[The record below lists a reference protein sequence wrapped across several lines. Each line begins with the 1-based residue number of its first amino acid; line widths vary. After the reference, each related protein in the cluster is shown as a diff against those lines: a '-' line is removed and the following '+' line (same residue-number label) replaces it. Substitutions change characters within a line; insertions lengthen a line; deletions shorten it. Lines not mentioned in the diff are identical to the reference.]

1 MPESSDYIVYVDE
14 SGDRSLDSMN
24 KHYPV
29 FVLAFCVFHK
39 EQYVT
44 QASPEIQRLKFK
56 YFGHD
61 MVVLHEHDLR
71 KETGPFKIMFDQ
83 MLREQ
88 FTSDLTQIIATTDFS
103 VIATYVRKDEYRKK
117 HGSSHNLYDVAVRS
131 CLKRLHQFLL
141 PLGQTEK
148 LTHVVFEA
156 RGKQEDKDL
165 ELEFRR
171 ICDQET
177 PLGVPMPFDIQI
189 AHKQINS
196 CGLQFADLIARP
208 IGRKQLKPEQANRA
222 FDVLAKKFFRG
233 EEGQHNEW
241 GLKCFP

>member
-1 MPESSDYIVYVDE
+1 MPEFSDYIIYVDE

-61 MVVLHEHDLR
+61 MVVLHEHELR

-83 MLREQ
+83 TLREQ
-88 FTSDLTQIIATTDFS
+88 FLSDLTQIMADTDFS
-103 VIATYVRKDEYRKK
+103 IIATYVRKDEYRKK

-131 CLKRLHQFLL
+131 CLKRLHQFLH
-141 PLGQTEK
+141 PLGQTDK
-148 LTHVVFEA
+148 LTQVVFEA

-177 PLGVPMPFDIQI
+177 PLGAPMPFDIQI

-208 IGRKQLKPEQANRA
+208 IGRKQLKPEQDNRA
-222 FDVLAKKFFRG
+222 FDVLSKKFFQS
-233 EEGQHNEW
+233 EEGQHEGY

>member
-1 MPESSDYIVYVDE
+1 MPEFSDYIVYVDE

-61 MVVLHEHDLR
+61 MVVLHEHELR
-71 KETGPFKIMFDQ
+71 KETGPFRIMFDQ
-83 MLREQ
+83 TLREQ
-88 FTSDLTQIIATTDFS
+88 FLSDLTQIMADTDFS
-103 VIATYVRKDEYRKK
+103 IIATYVRKDEYRKK

-131 CLKRLHQFLL
+131 CLKRLHQLL
-141 PLGQTEK
+141 HPLGQTDK
-148 LTHVVFEA
+148 LTHLVFEA

-222 FDVLAKKFFRG
+222 FDVLSKKFYLS
-233 EEGQHNEW
+233 EEGQHEGY